1 MIDVYN
7 PQNCTNEELD
17 ELIKRQIHKIYNMF
31 DNLEQSS
38 RIFDMELESVFGSRN
53 WVDARYDRT
62 RNQCTPRLKELYE
75 NHSTISK
82 LYCVACDELRRLQSI
97 KDGRA
102 INLTVIVK

>member
-31 DNLEQSS
+31 DNLDHSS
-38 RIFDMELESVFGSRN
+38 RIFDMELESEFGFN
-53 WVDARYDRT
+53 NAVEARYDRT
-62 RNQCTPRLKELYE
+62 KNQSTPRLKELYE
-75 NHSTISK
+75 NHSAISK
-82 LYCVACDELRRLQSI
+82 LYCVACDELSKLQSI
-97 KDGRA
+97 KNSRA

>member
-38 RIFDMELESVFGSRN
+38 RIFDMELESEFGCRDA
-53 WVDARYDRT
+53 VEARYDRT
-62 RNQCTPRLKELYE
+62 KNQSTPRLKELYD
-75 NHSTISK
+75 NHSAISK
-82 LYCVACDELRRLQSI
+82 LYCIACDELSKLQSI
-97 KDGRA
+97 KNSRA
-102 INLTVIVK
+102 INPTVIVK